1 MAEGKETA
9 VAVMFAS
16 IDTAAAAAPSIS
28 DDEKVSLSL
37 SGGILTLV
45 DGAGSMAFCL
55 GSSNDFSLSD
65 VFWHQFLR
73 LN

>member
-1 MAEGKETA
+1 MA
-9 VAVMFAS
+9 VAVIFAS
-16 IDTAAAAAPSIS
+16 VDAAAAADPSIS

-37 SGGILTLV
+37 SGGTLTLV
-45 DGAGSMAFCL
+45 DGAGSMACAL
-55 GSSNDFSLSD
+55 VPSNDFSLSD